1 MRLIDADALIRT
13 FCKQACQCTRSECKY
28 TLEHDGRDACYDV
41 LFVDA
46 APTITPEAVK
56 GEWERYSLTAL
67 GTNNEWYRL
76 RCSQCGLMPIG
87 DIRNWNFCPNCGA
100 DMRSLRNRIN
110 GEIAGGDEE

>member
-46 APTITPEAVK
+46 APTITPENVK
-56 GEWERYSLTAL
+56 GEWKVPFEEITEFSKI
-67 GTNNEWYRL
+67 E
-76 RCSQCGLMPIG
+76 CSNCGLL
-87 DIRNWNFCPNCGA
+87 RSAYAACWNFCPSCGA